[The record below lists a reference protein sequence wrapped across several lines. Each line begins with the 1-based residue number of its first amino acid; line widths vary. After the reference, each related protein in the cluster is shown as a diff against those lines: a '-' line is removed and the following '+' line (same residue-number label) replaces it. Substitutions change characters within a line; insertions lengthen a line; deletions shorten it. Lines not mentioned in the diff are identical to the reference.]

1 MNEKVDKQIE
11 KLVERSMKTQSLESP
26 SSNFTSMV
34 MDRVLAIKQ
43 SRVTIY
49 KPLISKPM
57 WFALFVVALLV
68 VLYII
73 FGMKT
78 TETSWLNFIDLS
90 VITDNRFSNTLSG
103 FKVSKTVMYSVVL
116 FGIMLFIQVPILKN
130 YFNKRLEAY

>member
-1 MNEKVDKQIE
+1 MNEKVDNQIE
-11 KLVERSMKTQSLESP
+11 KLIERSMKTQSLESP

-34 MDRVLAIKQ
+34 MNQVHALNK

-57 WFALFVVALLV
+57 WFALFVVALAI

-73 FGMKT
+73 FGAGNF
-78 TETSWLNFIDLS
+78 ESGWLNTLDLS
-90 VITDNRFSNTLSG
+90 LITDNKLSNALSG

>member
-26 SSNFTSMV
+26 LPNFTSMV
-34 MDRVLAIKQ
+34 MDEVLALNK
-43 SRVTIY
+43 SKVTVY

-57 WFALFVVALLV
+57 WFAIFVVVLLIV
-68 VLYII
+68 SYII
-73 FGMKT
+73 FGMNT
-78 TETSWLNFIDLS
+78 TETSWFKFIDLS
-90 VITDNRFSNTLSG
+90 GLTDNRLSNTLSG

-130 YFNKRLEAY
+130 YFDKRLVV

>member
-34 MDRVLAIKQ
+34 MDQVLALNK
-43 SRVTIY
+43 SKVTIY

-68 VLYII
+68 VSYII
-73 FGMKT
+73 FGMNT
-78 TETSWLNFIDLS
+78 TETAWLNFIDLS
-90 VITDNRFSNTLSG
+90 FITDNKLSNTLSG

-130 YFNKRLEAY
+130 YFDKRLVV

>member
-34 MDRVLAIKQ
+34 MNQVHALNKSKI
-43 SRVTIY
+43 TIY

-57 WFALFVVALLV
+57 WFAIFVIALLV
-68 VLYII
+68 VSYII
-73 FGMKT
+73 FGMNNSEST
-78 TETSWLNFIDLS
+78 WLNFLDLS
-90 VITDNRFSNTLSG
+90 VLTDNRLSNTLSG

>member
-11 KLVERSMKTQSLESP
+11 KLVERSMKTQSLDSP
-26 SSNFTSMV
+26 SSNFTSRV
-34 MDRVLAIKQ
+34 MDQILAINQ
-43 SRVTIY
+43 SKVTIY

-57 WFALFVVALLV
+57 WFAIFVVALLV
-68 VLYII
+68 VSYII
-73 FGMKT
+73 FGMNNSEST
-78 TETSWLNFIDLS
+78 WLNFLDLS
-90 VITDNRFSNTLSG
+90 VLTDNRLSNTLSG

>member
-34 MDRVLAIKQ
+34 MDQVLALNK
-43 SRVTIY
+43 SKVTIY

-57 WFALFVVALLV
+57 WFAIFVVALLIV
-68 VLYII
+68 SYII
-73 FGMKT
+73 FGMNT
-78 TETSWLNFIDLS
+78 TETSWLSFIDFS
-90 VITDNRFSNTLSG
+90 VITDNKLSNTLSG
-103 FKVSKTVMYSVVL
+103 FRVSKTVMYSVVL

-130 YFNKRLEAY
+130 YFDKRLVV